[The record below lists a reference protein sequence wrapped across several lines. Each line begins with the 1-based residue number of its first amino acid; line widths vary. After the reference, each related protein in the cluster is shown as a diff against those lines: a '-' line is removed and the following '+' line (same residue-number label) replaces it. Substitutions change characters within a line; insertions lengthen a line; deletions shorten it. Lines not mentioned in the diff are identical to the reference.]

1 LNKKLTTSVPRSFE
15 SVNRSDPKPLQKIM
29 PSGGNEAILTK
40 VGFLPPFSPP
50 PMRRRKDIVPERTYG
65 FEIAPD
71 PFPSREIK
79 RKIDAEVVVVGAGL
93 AGLCAAISAAEAG
106 AKTIVLEKTG
116 TIQARGH
123 DNAFIGS
130 RLQEKLGIKID
141 KDEII
146 LNLMKYGA
154 NKPDQRLIRMW
165 AEGSGKTADWLMDM
179 TDAAG
184 LEVII
189 NHHPPPPAFNNA
201 KEYYPQYSV
210 THHFHNELPVARCL
224 LDNALKKGVVLYYK
238 TSAKQLLRKRN
249 DRVTGLIAQNG
260 DGEYLQFNASKSVI
274 LCTGDYSNNAEMMAK
289 YCPQSS
295 YLGPMIPTSTGDG
308 HMMAMWIGAVM
319 EPGPHIPMIHGPAGP
334 LLSSACLQVN
344 LMGERFQNEDVPI
357 QSNVNAVERQPGK
370 VAWQV
375 FDSKYPEEL
384 PYHGIGLGK
393 IIIAT
398 EKIQQKVA
406 KAAIMANSIEDLAV
420 KMKIPIEA
428 FRATVRRYNKL
439 AHMGRDLDFSKRP
452 DRLFPMNRP
461 PYYAGKSGYSLL
473 VVLGG
478 LNINHKLQPLDKD
491 WKVIPGIHLAGNTM
505 GNRFAVDYPTM
516 CPGLSH
522 GMAIHFGRMAG
533 LNAASQQ

>member
-1 LNKKLTTSVPRSFE
+1 MSRKLATFVPRGIE
-15 SVNRSDPKPLQKIM
+15 SVIRSDSKPGQKIM

-50 PMRRRKDIVPERTYG
+50 PMRKRKDIVPERTYN
-65 FEIAPD
+65 FEIVPD
-71 PFPSREIK
+71 PFPSRDIK
-79 RKIDAEVVVVGAGL
+79 RKINAEVVVVGAGI
-93 AGLCAAISAAEAG
+93 AGMSAAISAAEAG
-106 AKTIVLEKTG
+106 AKTIVLEKTA
-116 TIQARGH
+116 TVQARGH

-189 NHHPPPPAFNNA
+189 NHYPPPPAFNNA

-210 THHFHNELPVARCL
+210 THHYHNEGPVAKCL
-224 LDNALKKGVVLYYK
+224 LNNALKKGVVIYFK
-238 TSAKQLLRKRN
+238 TRAKHLLRKKN

-260 DGEYLQFNASKSVI
+260 DGEYLQFNASKAVI

-295 YLGPMIPTSTGDG
+295 YLEPMIPTSTGDG

-398 EKIQQKVA
+398 EQIRQKVA

-420 KMKIPIEA
+420 KMKMPVEA
-428 FRATVRRYNKL
+428 FKATVRRYNKL
-439 AHMGRDLDFSKRP
+439 AHMGRDLDFGKRP

-478 LNINHKLQPLDKD
+478 LNINRKLQPLDKD
-491 WKVIPGIHLAGNTM
+491 WEVIPGIYLAGNTM

-522 GMAIHFGRMAG
+522 GMAIHFGRIAG
-533 LNAASQQ
+533 LNAALH